1 MSKPRRIPDMHPG
14 DPAWIKVVSASKIAA
29 VVGLSPYESRYSLW
43 HLMAG
48 HTEPEPNNAI
58 LERGHY
64 LEPAIADW
72 FADQCDT
79 DDQLPAAAIIS
90 CGSYAHPDRAEHVAS
105 PDRVMHGED
114 CNEDRCEPFALLEIK
129 SALNEWEWGQ
139 TGTDEIPIGY
149 RCQVQWQLYVMDLPV
164 CYVAAIT
171 SHLEFRWYR
180 IERDQGD
187 IDYLIEQ
194 ADAFLA
200 SIAEGIEPDV
210 DSSEHT
216 YAAIREMHPDID
228 GRTIEL
234 EPHTAIAY
242 VHALR
247 AEREAKAAKQDA
259 VNHIAHE
266 MGTAQHAE
274 YAGMTY
280 AHRQSR
286 GGGKPFVV
294 ADRGLT
300 SKERAA

>member
-1 MSKPRRIPDMHPG
+1 MSKPRRIPDMRPG

-48 HTEPEPNNAI
+48 NTEPEPNNAI
-58 LERGHY
+58 FERGHY
-64 LEPAIADW
+64 LEPAIAQW
-72 FADQCDT
+72 FADQSHT
-79 DDQLPAAAIIS
+79 DDRLPGFS
-90 CGSYAHPDRAEHVAS
+90 VRPTGTFTHETRHQHVAS
-105 PDRVMHGED
+105 PDRMLYATEKARKALG
-114 CNEDRCEPFALLEIK
+114 LLEIK

-149 RCQVQWQLYVMDLPV
+149 RCQVQWQLHVMDLPV
-164 CYVAAIT
+164 AYVAAIT

-194 ADAFLA
+194 ADLFLQ
-200 SIAEGIEPDV
+200 SIADGIEPDV

-216 YAAIREMHPDID
+216 YAAIRELHPDID
-228 GRTIEL
+228 GRTVEL
-234 EPHTAIAY
+234 EPGTAIAY

-266 MGTAQHAE
+266 MGTAQHAT

-300 SKERAA
+300 SKEQAA

>member
-1 MSKPRRIPDMHPG
+1 MRPRLIPDMHPG
-14 DPAWIKVVSASKIAA
+14 DPAWLRVVSASKIAA
-29 VVGLSPYESRYSLW
+29 VVSLSPYESRYSLW
-43 HLMAG
+43 QLMAG
-48 HTEPEPNNAI
+48 NVAPQPNEAI

-79 DDQLPAAAIIS
+79 DERLPAATVLS
-90 CGSYAHPDRAEHVAS
+90 CGTYAHGDNPLHVAS

-114 CNEDRCEPFALLEIK
+114 CTSDEDCKPFALLEIK
-129 SALNEWEWGQ
+129 SALNAWEWGE
-139 TGTDEIPIGY
+139 TGTDEIPVGY
-149 RCQVQWQLYVMDLPV
+149 RCQVQWQLYIMDLPV
-164 CYVAAIT
+164 AYVAAIT

-187 IDYLIEQ
+187 IDYLAEQ

-200 SIAEGIEPDV
+200 SLDAGIEPDV

-228 GRTIEL
+228 GTTIEL
-234 EPHTAIAY
+234 QPGTAIAY
-242 VHALR
+242 VQALR
-247 AEREAKAAKQDA
+247 AEREAKAAKQEA

-266 MGTAQHAE
+266 MGTAQHAT

-280 AHRQSR
+280 AHRQTR
-286 GGGKPFVV
+286 GGSKPFVV

-300 SKERAA
+300 VKEQAA